1 MKILSLFSGCG
12 GLDLGFEKAGFEIP
26 VANEF
31 DPTIWETFKV
41 NHPETQLLECDIKN
55 IKEEDLPKDIDG
67 IIGGPPCQSWSEAG
81 AMRGIND
88 SRGQLF
94 FEYIRLLK
102 ILKPKFILAE
112 NVSGMLSKKHKEIVD
127 NLITLLNFLKIVAMM
142 CL

>member
-1 MKILSLFSGCG
+1 
-12 GLDLGFEKAGFEIP
+12 
-26 VANEF
+26 
-31 DPTIWETFKV
+31 
-41 NHPETQLLECDIKN
+41 
-55 IKEEDLPKDIDG
+55 
-67 IIGGPPCQSWSEAG
+67 
-81 AMRGIND
+81 MRGIND